1 LIVVDVPSDPRLAH
15 IPDLTIQAFI
25 SAPLRARGRVL
36 GTLTVTREK
45 EQPFF
50 SREEIAL
57 LTSISDQV
65 GVVVE
70 SAWLRQQAEQTAV
83 MKERA
88 RLARDLHDSVTQLL
102 YSVNL
107 FAAVGRE
114 AYHQQNWSQV
124 HDSLLEL
131 GEVAQQAL
139 KEMRLLVYQ
148 LRPPALEHEGLIGAL
163 QQRLDA
169 VEGRAGVKAQ
179 LLADKMLYLPG
190 PVEEALYHVTQE
202 ALNNALKHAGATS
215 VSVQIQTYDHHLQLE
230 ISDDGVG
237 FDPSVAVGKGG
248 MGLVSMR
255 ERIDQLGGTLAIHSV
270 SGEGTTVKVSL
281 EIPNH

>member
-1 LIVVDVPSDPRLAH
+1 
-15 IPDLTIQAFI
+15 
-25 SAPLRARGRVL
+25 VL
-36 GTLTVTREK
+36 GTLGVTREK
-45 EQPFF
+45 GQPPFN
-50 SREEIAL
+50 EAEIAL
-57 LTSISDQV
+57 LTSIAGQV

-114 AYHQQNWSQV
+114 AHRQQNWSQV
-124 HDSLLEL
+124 HETLVEL
-131 GEVAQQAL
+131 GQVAQQAL

-169 VEGRAGVKAQ
+169 VEGRAGVKAK
-179 LLADKMLYLPG
+179 LLADKMLSLPG
-190 PVEEALYHVTQE
+190 PVEEALYHITQE
-202 ALNNALKHAGATS
+202 ALNNTLKHARATS
-215 VSVQIQTYDHHLQLE
+215 VSVQIQTYDHQLQLE
-230 ISDDGVG
+230 IRDDGVG
-237 FDPSVAVGKGG
+237 FEPAMATGQGG
-248 MGLVSMR
+248 LGLVSMR
-255 ERIDQLGGTLAIHSV
+255 ERIDQLGGILAIGS
-270 SGEGTTVKVSL
+270 SPGKGTTVKVSIK
-281 EIPNH
+281 IPDS